1 MRVVKREL
9 QLALKKLVLWTV
21 DLKVDLMVVELVELM
36 VDKKVEWKELTRVDR
51 LVDCLADM
59 MVVE

>member
-1 MRVVKREL
+1 MM
-9 QLALKKLVLWTV
+9 
-21 DLKVDLMVVELVELM
+21 VDLMVVELVELM